1 MIRKF
6 VALSLVAALAAC
18 SDSTGPENYD
28 PVTTTTKAEAVLA
41 ALSGNPALAS
51 LAVLGPAMQLS
62 AAAPAPALALAPF
75 DPTDANVTTADRM
88 RAYRDLLPSFGAT
101 GSLALFPVDLLGK
114 TFAYDT
120 DLSRYALDST
130 AAGAHATGVR
140 FILYAVDPVL
150 GQVLL
155 PLNPVGYVDLIDVS
169 SPSADAVQIVA
180 VVNGTTYLDY
190 TASAAQGTTS
200 ATISAQGYLSNG
212 TDQVDFDL
220 SLTATLSGA
229 SLDYQLTSS
238 DGTIHLVATLGSN
251 NTVNATLTLQG
262 NGETIE
268 LTLGLGPS
276 TISGAITYNGDV
288 VVNVAG
294 TPDSP
299 TFTRPDGTAL
309 TQAEINA
316 LLAFGDIIG
325 TLFDA
330 FDNLL
335 APALV
340 VFAIG

>member
-6 VALSLVAALAAC
+6 AALSLIAVVAAC

-28 PVTTTTKAEAVLA
+28 PVATTTKAEAVLA
-41 ALSGNPALAS
+41 ALSWNPALAS

-62 AAAPAPALALAPF
+62 VAQPALSLAPF
-75 DPTDANVTTADRM
+75 DPTDATITTADRM
-88 RAYRDLLPSFGAT
+88 RSWQDLLPSFGAT

-114 TFAYDT
+114 TFVYDT

-130 AAGAHATGVR
+130 ATGAPTDGVR
-140 FILYAVDPVL
+140 FILYAVDPVA
-150 GQVLL
+150 GQVVL

-169 SPSADAVQIVA
+169 SPSADAVEIVV

-200 ATISAQGYLSNG
+200 ATISAEGYVSNG

-220 SLTATLSGA
+220 SLTATLSQA
-229 SLDYQLTSS
+229 SLDYQLTSA
-238 DGTIHLVATLGSN
+238 DGTVRLVATLGSN
-251 NTVNATLTLQG
+251 NNVNATLTLQG
-262 NGETIE
+262 DGETIA
-268 LTLGLGPS
+268 LTLTFGPS

-316 LLAFGDIIG
+316 LLAFGDIIE

>member
-6 VALSLVAALAAC
+6 AALTLLTVLAAC

-28 PVTTTTKAEAVLA
+28 PVATTSMAENILA

-62 AAAPAPALALAPF
+62 VAQPALALAPF
-75 DPTDANVTTADRM
+75 DPTDGSVTTADRM
-88 RAYRDLLPSFGAT
+88 RTYRDLLPSFGAT

-114 TFAYDT
+114 TFVYDT

-130 AAGAHATGVR
+130 ATGAPADGIR
-140 FILYAVDPVL
+140 FILYAVDPVA
-150 GQVLL
+150 GQVVL
-155 PLNPVGYVDLIDVS
+155 PLNPVGHVDIIDVS
-169 SPSADAVQIVA
+169 SPSADAVQIVV
-180 VVNGTTYLDY
+180 VVNDITYLDY

-200 ATISAQGYLSNG
+200 ATLSAQGYLSNG

-220 SLTATLSGA
+220 TLTGTLSQAG
-229 SLDYQLTSS
+229 LDYQVTGT
-238 DGTIHLVATLGSN
+238 DGTVHLVATLGSN

-262 NGETIE
+262 SGETIA
-268 LTLGLGPS
+268 LTLAIGPS
-276 TISGAITYNGDV
+276 TISGQITYNGDV
-288 VVNVAG
+288 VVTVAG

-316 LLAFGDIIG
+316 LLAFGNIIE